1 MNDGRN
7 WNHSVLIIKHS
18 LLSWFVRKLMDEITT
33 NTIRY
38 IYIYIYRTTIPN
50 NIDYQ
55 SNAPVNHNLSI

>member
-18 LLSWFVRKLMDEITT
+18 LLSWFVRKLMVEITT
-33 NTIRY
+33 N
-38 IYIYIYRTTIPN
+38 TTIPN
-50 NIDYQ
+50 NIDHQ